1 MAFKIIHGGLSGEPA
16 QKIKPAD
23 YYKPDPELARAQRRA
38 ELWESIVRK
47 QNAWVLRQRAAGKIP

>member
-1 MAFKIIHGGLSGEPA
+1 MAFKIIRGGLSEETDPA
-16 QKIKPAD
+16 AKQAG